1 MPGGYVES
9 PDAAAAESEAVAQ
22 NPTDQPPAATE
33 DVVDGDAVNE
43 DAVME
48 EQAEGAVVE
57 ASVQKEPE
65 ETVEE
70 PEEASKIAGAETV
83 NV

>member
-1 MPGGYVES
+1 
-9 PDAAAAESEAVAQ
+9 
-22 NPTDQPPAATE
+22 
-33 DVVDGDAVNE
+33 
-43 DAVME
+43 
-48 EQAEGAVVE
+48 VVE